1 MTDGKEADDPVAVR
15 TMLEINVIAHLADR
29 IFARSLEDGMT
40 TAQYGVLNRLA
51 RLGLTETVGELAAA
65 FHVSAPTM
73 SSTVALL
80 ERKGLVE
87 LRPSKEDRR
96 RKYVIMTKDGQAAR
110 ARGVDQQV
118 DLLGRLEGLVS
129 EDDWQ
134 TLHPILNRL
143 RLRLEEEG

>member
-1 MTDGKEADDPVAVR
+1 MTLGEEADDPLAVR

-51 RLGLTETVGELAAA
+51 RLSLTETVGELAAA

-73 SSTVALL
+73 SSTVAQLQ
-80 ERKGLVE
+80 RKGLVE

-96 RKYVIMTKDGQAAR
+96 RKYVVLTNDGAATR
-110 ARGVDQQV
+110 ERGVDKQV
-118 DLLGRLEGLVS
+118 DLLGRLEELVG
-129 EDDWQ
+129 EDDWE
-134 TLHPILNRL
+134 TIYPILNRL
-143 RLRLEEEG
+143 RLRLEDES

>member
-1 MTDGKEADDPVAVR
+1 MTDSKQPEDPVAVR

-73 SSTVALL
+73 SSTVAQL
-80 ERKGLVE
+80 ERKGLIE
-87 LRPSKEDRR
+87 LRPAKEDRR
-96 RKYVIMTKDGQAAR
+96 RKYVVLTKDGKAAR
-110 ARGVDQQV
+110 ARGVEQQV
-118 DLLGRLEGLVS
+118 DLLGKLEGLVG
-129 EDDWQ
+129 EEEWRA
-134 TLHPILNRL
+134 LHPILNRL